1 LVKIKHILLFV
12 FLIFAFAA
20 KSQKFETQLSSNQIQ
35 VGQRLKVSYVL
46 NSKGTNFRGPKFY
59 GFQVLSGPNQ
69 STSMQI
75 VNGNMSSS
83 ITYSYILQ
91 AVKEGTH
98 TIKGARIDAEGK
110 ALTSNDVNVRVIK
123 AQNSSQHQA
132 NTQQNNNQ
140 NQPQGQNQQTQPTND
155 KITDN
160 LFIKVYA
167 NKTKAF
173 VGEEIIVTY
182 KVYTRVNIVNNGINK
197 LPDFTGFW
205 ALDIE
210 SAAQGRLEQTTY
222 NGVAF
227 NVATIKQS
235 ALIPQKAGKLEID
248 PLIMDV
254 VVRLRDNNR
263 PRSIFDQFFGGF
275 KDVNYQI
282 KSNKIT
288 IETSPLPSAG
298 KPKDFTG
305 AVGKFSISSI
315 IDKDSLE
322 ANDAINFKVTYS
334 GNGNIK
340 FVQAPKINFPPD
352 FEVYDPKASEKVS
365 VNASGIS
372 GTKTF
377 EYLIIPRHEGK
388 FVIPELSF
396 SYFDVASKS
405 YKNLKTKPFPIQVGK
420 SNNTEAA
427 TAYRSVKKEE
437 IKLLGKDIRF
447 IKTNQQELKE
457 RNISLF
463 NSPIHYFGLGLSSLA
478 LIAFLFFAKTKQRS
492 KSDLLDAKSKKAAK
506 LASKKLKDAQ
516 NELKSGNKEAFYEK
530 LLAGLYNYFS
540 NKLSIPVA
548 DLSKES
554 IETGLQKF
562 DTSAGLI
569 EETKEVILI
578 CEIAR
583 FAPVT
588 SLNEEE
594 TFTKANNLI
603 QNVEKAI

>member
-1 LVKIKHILLFV
+1 MVKIKHILLFV
-12 FLIFAFAA
+12 FLVFGFVA
-20 KSQKFETQLSSNQIQ
+20 KSQKFETQLSSNQVQ

-46 NSKGTNFRGPKFY
+46 NTKGDNFRGPKFF

-98 TIKGARIDAEGK
+98 TIKGARVEAGGK

-123 AQNSSQHQA
+123 AKTSAQPKPQVNA
-132 NTQQNNNQ
+132 QQNNTNNRQ
-140 NQPQGQNQQTQPTND
+140 QQTQTTND

-167 NKTKAF
+167 NKTKAY
-173 VGEEIIVTY
+173 VGGEIIVTY

-205 ALDIE
+205 AQDIE

-222 NGVAF
+222 KGVAF
-227 NVATIKQS
+227 NVATIKQT
-235 ALIPQKAGKLEID
+235 ALIPQKSGKLEID

-282 KSNKIT
+282 ASNKIT
-288 IETSPLPSAG
+288 IEASPLPSAG
-298 KPKDFTG
+298 KPKGFTG

-322 ANDAINFKVTYS
+322 ANEAINFKVTYS

-420 SNNTEAA
+420 SNNTETA

-447 IKTNQQELKE
+447 IKTNQKELKE
-457 RNISLF
+457 RNVSLF

-478 LIAFLFFAKTKQRS
+478 LIAFMFFAKTKQRS
-492 KSDLLDAKSKKAAK
+492 KSELLDAKSKKAAK
-506 LASKKLKDAQ
+506 LAAKKLKDAQ

-540 NKLSIPVA
+540 DKLSIPVA

-562 DTSAGLI
+562 YTPADLI
-569 EETKEVILI
+569 EETKEVISI

-588 SLNEEE
+588 SLNEEQ

-603 QNVEKAI
+603 QNVEKAV